1 MSIDLNQALEYAV
14 AWAKEVGK
22 IQLSYF
28 RGNDLGI
35 QTKSNVYDVV
45 TRADKESEAFLL
57 DKIQKHYPGHAV
69 LGEESGAHAG
79 TAEYRWVIDPLD
91 GTNNYSQGLPVFT
104 VSIGLQYR
112 EETILGVVYAPYLGE
127 LYTAIRDRGA
137 RYNGKV
143 IRVAEKQD
151 LAHSVLGTGF
161 PYDKDVN
168 PDNNAANLAAILPS
182 IRGIRRMGSA
192 AYDLCCVAAGWLDG
206 YWELALQPWDMC
218 AGALIVQEAGGIVRR
233 FRENRG
239 ISILAGNAALV
250 EKMGEKIQGFDLK
263 LSYGNFQRDDSRARA
278 ATYFQFY
285 DALAFGQFASTD
297 LFVGRCC
304 YCRKILGNKCVGCCR
319 SQ

>member
-104 VSIGLQYR
+104 VSIGCNTGKKPFWGCLWRRTSASCIRQSGT
-112 EETILGVVYAPYLGE
+112 EEPGTM
-127 LYTAIRDRGA
+127 
-137 RYNGKV
+137 
-143 IRVAEKQD
+143 EK
-151 LAHSVLGTGF
+151 
-161 PYDKDVN
+161 
-168 PDNNAANLAAILPS
+168 
-182 IRGIRRMGSA
+182 
-192 AYDLCCVAAGWLDG
+192 
-206 YWELALQPWDMC
+206 
-218 AGALIVQEAGGIVRR
+218 
-233 FRENRG
+233 
-239 ISILAGNAALV
+239 
-250 EKMGEKIQGFDLK
+250 
-263 LSYGNFQRDDSRARA
+263 
-278 ATYFQFY
+278 
-285 DALAFGQFASTD
+285 
-297 LFVGRCC
+297 
-304 YCRKILGNKCVGCCR
+304 
-319 SQ
+319 